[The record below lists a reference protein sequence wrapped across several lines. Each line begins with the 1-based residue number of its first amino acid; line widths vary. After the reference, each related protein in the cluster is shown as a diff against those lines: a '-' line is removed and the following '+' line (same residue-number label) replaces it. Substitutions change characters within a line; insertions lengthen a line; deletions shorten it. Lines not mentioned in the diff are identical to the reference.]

1 MESVIRGKHESV
13 LIPSRMS
20 EVRSQLLIG
29 RELMHPDGRVDLVL
43 SFNRNMDEQE
53 LRRQRRNFEEAMR
66 SFETVLLLDPGNR
79 EAKLSLGHCLRQEAI
94 GRPDEGRELYRQVL
108 EQNVSDSWTQVASNG
123 LRCWFMPYEWDTAA
137 KWFAEVAN
145 QTSNTNLVRFYR
157 EQAEETATR
166 ARARTGAGA
175 DQADPEILK
184 RLEDRVRAEIES
196 ALRVFEGKGGSFR
209 HDLGTYELARAYGTN
224 LAGAANHLAA
234 LYPQLKTEFPLAAPY
249 LLVAVVEHQVDTNA
263 PVIAEFER
271 MLDQFEQH
279 PDQVPQKPE
288 FWEWSN
294 SLYLWCCKTHRYDLA
309 ARITGNEL
317 KTTARPTDT
326 LKIQF
331 AFACL
336 GLEEW
341 QKALDT
347 FETFGNRPI
356 LMEHRGPWGAP
367 SFPVLTAGEVNYCR
381 RKLGLPEQVDPREF
395 VLGKPLWQWRVP
407 PRLTADREALWIAT
421 EGELQR
427 VAFDSAESAPVHIPL
442 DTGDPI
448 TTLTAGPQQVWIGT
462 ESRGLLEVDRERKT
476 TRKWTEADGL
486 YLNSIL
492 ALDLRGEL
500 LWIGYGSKTAGGLG
514 YLNTRTGKCTTFPRS
529 LSDGTE
535 ELRHRAGNLR
545 PESTSTPTSRPVV
558 ALASG
563 AMDDVW
569 FQTDDH
575 RLRRYQPNAA
585 TWDAVPHL
593 AVRGILASN
602 REQLFASGIHYPG
615 GADVDSDS
623 MLGVAAMI
631 LTTGT
636 WRNLELAEG
645 LPSTSVQALAAV
657 GSHLWV
663 GRPRLRGTRGSENGP
678 CHRPGLRPGAPS
690 RMYAPDRCRA
700 LGARRSAACTAST

>member
-1 MESVIRGKHESV
+1 DLGANDRQADLPARLRGDLTLASPGWKTILLERECVNVLLNEVRLDLAGLTERTGTNAPAQFLPAFWLVDGHYQSYETATTQVELLLRVRRIFGRTKSFTFRAPSVEALLPQVRASVESVIRGKHESV

-20 EVRSQLLIG
+20 EVRSQLLTG
-29 RELMHPDGRVDLVL
+29 RELIHPDGRVDLVL
-43 SFNRNMDEQE
+43 RLHRNLDEGE

-66 SFETVLLLDPGNR
+66 AFETVLLLDPGNR
-79 EAKLSLGHCLRQEAI
+79 EAMLSLGHCLRQDAI
-94 GRPDEGRELYRQVL
+94 GRPDQGLELYRQVL
-108 EQNVSDSWTQVASNG
+108 EQNVSDPWTQVASNA

-137 KWFAEVAN
+137 TWFAKVAS
-145 QTSNTNLVRFYR
+145 QTSNTNLIRFYR
-157 EQAEETATR
+157 EQATEMATQ
-166 ARARTGAGA
+166 ARVRTGA
-175 DQADPEILK
+175 DQADPEFLK
-184 RLEDRVRAEIES
+184 RLEDRLCAEIES
-196 ALRVFEGKGGSFR
+196 TLTVFQGKGGSFR

-224 LAGAANHLAA
+224 TAGAANHLAA
-234 LYPQLKTEFPLAAPY
+234 LYPHLAAEFPLAAPY

-271 MLDQFEQH
+271 MLDQFELH
-279 PDQVPQKPE
+279 PDQVPQNPE

-309 ARITGNEL
+309 ARLTGNQL
-317 KTTARPTDT
+317 KTTARPTDK

-336 GLEEW
+336 GLEQW
-341 QKALDT
+341 QKALET
-347 FETFGNRPI
+347 FETFKNRPI

-367 SFPVLTAGEVNYCR
+367 SIPILTAREVNYCR
-381 RKLGLPEQVDPREF
+381 RKLGLPEQVDRREF
-395 VLGKPLWQWRVP
+395 VLGKPLLQWRVP

-427 VAFDSAESAPVHIPL
+427 VPFHPSGTAPLRIPL

-462 ESRGLLEVDRERKT
+462 ENSGLLEVNKESKAM
-476 TRKWTEADGL
+476 RKWTEAEGL

-529 LSDGTE
+529 LSDGAE
-535 ELRHRAGNLR
+535 ELRNRTWNVR
-545 PESTSTPTSRPVV
+545 PESTSTPTSRPVI
-558 ALASG
+558 AMASG

-575 RLRRYQPNAA
+575 RLRRYQPNSS
-585 TWDAVPHL
+585 TWDTVP
-593 AVRGILASN
+593 
-602 REQLFASGIHYPG
+602 
-615 GADVDSDS
+615 
-623 MLGVAAMI
+623 
-631 LTTGT
+631 
-636 WRNLELAEG
+636 
-645 LPSTSVQALAAV
+645 
-657 GSHLWV
+657 
-663 GRPRLRGTRGSENGP
+663 
-678 CHRPGLRPGAPS
+678 
-690 RMYAPDRCRA
+690 
-700 LGARRSAACTAST
+700 